1 MAEVKNSFMRSK
13 MNKDLD
19 DRLMP
24 NGEYRD
30 AKNISINKSQGDGSS
45 EGNVGTAQTVLGNS
59 LLIDFKKAIPSNP
72 INLEVIGLL
81 PSDAEDKIFAFLTN
95 NIIEPYVPEGAVGLS
110 YLYPDNQGTTS
121 STLTLING
129 GSGYSG
135 ATATSSGGSGTG
147 MTFNAITVVAGEI
160 TAVSINNSG
169 TGYQIGDVVNIVQA
183 GGSNAYVELTSIQG
197 PLRISAAGSGYTAG
211 TKTTTGGSGSGL
223 SVAIEVNG
231 SGGVTSANIISFG
244 GGYQVGDVI
253 TISGGTTPAT
263 LTVFSLLQ
271 SYSAIVS
278 YNPILNSDF
287 KIIVEG
293 SWLNFSTLAPI
304 YAINLIEEL
313 LFFTDNRNQPRKVN
327 IDNSNG
333 YYFNE
338 DQISVAKYYPYEAIE
353 VYQPCNIVGTTGASV
368 NPVHEATSAVTTN
381 STTLNFTGFTNPA
394 DPTNLGIVGS
404 LASGIVGGTG
414 YTAGS
419 GILTSGGTGRG
430 LTVTITVV
438 AGVVTGVTID
448 NLGNGYTNGETI
460 TILSGDNNAT
470 FVLNFILPQTFI
482 VDGSNFAAGN
492 VVVNQAQTIPVGMAL
507 DFVEPETTLQDAVDE
522 YLSPTATSVAAAP
535 FSTTQFDLLIA
546 DYQGVYDDAGAN
558 SSLVGYTV
566 FKENPAGSGNFV
578 SQNTQVTSVTK
589 VSSTNIRIICS
600 PAMSAPFAA
609 GDKILLGIPNPYF
622 DSNFKNNANIDYLK
636 DKFVRFSYRY
646 RFDDGEYSL
655 IAPFTQP
662 CFIPE
667 QDGYFT
673 SNIQGSSNFTGSDV
687 NVVSDEEQAYRSTEV
702 AFMENKVN
710 KILLNIPLPS
720 TAGNLFTNFKVSE
733 IDILYKESDQT
744 SIKVVETIPTTNNVQ
759 GSSNFYQYEYGSK
772 QPFKVLPQNETTRVY
787 DKVPVKALSQEVS
800 SNRIIYGNYQDKHT
814 PPSFLDYTLAVDI
827 KGGSNQEFSIS
838 KNKVDSKTSI
848 VEYPNATLKQNRN
861 YEVGVVL
868 ADRFGRQSTVIFS
881 KQSKFASL
889 GEFLASSIY
898 SPYRG
903 PNEASPTNGIQD
915 FDGNALN
922 IQFNDLIRSEKDP
935 ATPGIPGLYNSDQTS
950 PDYNPLGWYSFK
962 IVVKQTEQEYYNVYV
977 PTAMAAY
984 PLSREK
990 ELGST
995 SHIILTNDNVNKI
1008 PRDLSEVGPTQREFP
1023 SSVRLF
1029 GRVNTGGANSAAAN
1043 LNEAY
1048 FPSRTADLSTS
1059 VGTIQ
1064 DLFNYKE
1071 FPILSTINFE
1081 YVFYNYEYVSD
1092 AGGSPSGTD
1101 TSFPDSSS
1109 LIARI
1114 NTQSQFGIQ
1123 VPTPSGVFTTLPALN
1138 VFETAPTVSLLDIYY
1153 ETTTAGRIDLLNTA
1167 IDEGPAPN
1175 QFARISNFDFIGT
1188 EGNASLSDVS
1198 ESFKP
1203 LRLDGSD
1210 FPNPAANQMTLISVV
1225 DGLGSSTNAAALGTP
1240 SETAI
1245 PYCDPATPENGI
1257 FGIASGATPGSFK
1270 LVLKLPGS
1278 ATAVSA
1284 STSTTTTLDVGSVVG
1299 TIVPGSSVSGSGISS
1314 GTKVVSFV
1322 SPTVT
1327 FNQNVNIGA
1336 LNIPLEFGAD
1346 APGLVFRNPT
1356 VANDFT
1362 FTFEC
1367 SNPGAG
1373 ADAEPSLLSVTK
1385 SLINVLPPK
1394 PTVVQFNPPKT
1405 DLCQTEQY
1413 PNIATQV
1420 GSNFRLDHNFVN
1432 LGRPNIARVNF
1443 ENGSSTSNLDLI
1455 DVIPEIEEIYIKV
1468 GPNFTPGTIFGWMP
1482 LADAA
1487 AFLNVSSDPNDHVFL
1502 TSEVDFLEPAGTY
1515 YLRGGINFLEETSNS
1530 YGLPYIANIV
1540 ARDAGG
1546 TGSICHALFQ
1556 ILSTQTISFD
1566 NGLTNPLV
1574 PACPG
1579 SITQSFVVG
1588 QLNGAVSAFNPDSQV
1603 VFNTPVSL
1611 SQNGPVE
1618 VKATLSI
1625 DNISGVNPGNF
1636 SATVFCPGSGDYPAF
1651 QFGVPGP
1658 VGSSET
1664 QTVGIIQ
1671 GPIDVSLDITI
1682 TLFANDA
1689 TLMTGNVGA
1698 TLQLSY
1704 CVPV

>member
-1 MAEVKNSFMRSK
+1 

-59 LLIDFKKAIPSNP
+59 LLIDFKTSIPSNP
-72 INLEVIGLL
+72 VNLEVIGLL
-81 PSDAEDKIFAFLTN
+81 PSDAQDKVFAFLTN
-95 NIIEPYVPEGAVGLS
+95 NTIEPYVPEGAIGLS
-110 YLYPDNQGTTS
+110 YLYPDNQETTS
-121 STLTLING
+121 SALTLING

-147 MTFNAITVVAGEI
+147 MTFNSITVVSGVI
-160 TAVSINNSG
+160 TAVSINDSG
-169 TGYQIGDVVNIVQA
+169 TGYQVGDVVNIVQA

-197 PLRISAAGSGYTAG
+197 PLIISAAGAGYTAG

-223 SVAIEVNG
+223 IVAIEVNG

-244 GGYQVGDVI
+244 GGYQVGDII

-278 YNPILNSDF
+278 YNPVLNSDF

-353 VYQPCNIVGTTGASV
+353 VYQPCNIVGTTGTSV

-430 LTVTITVV
+430 LTVTITVA
-438 AGVVTGVTID
+438 AGAVTGVTID

-460 TILSGDNNAT
+460 TILSGNNNAT

-482 VDGSNFAAGN
+482 VDGSNFASGN
-492 VVVNQAQTIPVGMAL
+492 VVVNQAQTVPVGMAL

-535 FSTTQFDLLIA
+535 LSTTQFDLLIA

-566 FKENPAGSGNFV
+566 FKENSSGDFI
-578 SQNTQVTSVTK
+578 SQNTQVTSVAK
-589 VSSTNIRIICS
+589 VTATNIRIQCS
-600 PAMSAPFAA
+600 PAMSAPFSA

-673 SNIQGSSNFTGSDV
+673 SNIEGSTNFSGTPDV

-720 TAGNLFTNFKVSE
+720 SAGNLFTNFKVSE

-772 QPFKVLPQNETTRVY
+772 QPFKVLPQSETTRVY
-787 DKVPVKALSQEVS
+787 DKVPVRALSQEVS

-903 PNEASPTNGIQD
+903 PNETNPTNGIED

-950 PDYNPLGWYSFK
+950 ADYNPLGWYSFK

-977 PTAMAAY
+977 PAAMASY
-984 PLSREK
+984 PLNRDQ

-995 SHIILTNDNVNKI
+995 SHIILTNDNINKI

-1029 GRVNTGGANSAAAN
+1029 GRVNTGGTNSAAVN

-1048 FPSRTADLSTS
+1048 FPNRTADLSTS

-1064 DLFNYKE
+1064 DLFNYKD
-1071 FPILSTINFE
+1071 FPVLSTTVFQ
-1081 YVFYNYEYVSD
+1081 YVFYNYEYTANLS
-1092 AGGSPSGTD
+1092 SPSGVN

-1123 VPTPSGVFTTLPALN
+1123 IPTPSGVFTTLPALN

-1210 FPNPAANQMTLISVV
+1210 FPNPAANQMTLVSVV
-1225 DGLGSSTNAAALGTP
+1225 DGLGSSTNAAPLGTP

-1245 PYCDPATPENGI
+1245 PYCDPVTPENGI
-1257 FGIASGATPGSFK
+1257 FGIAPGATAGSFK

-1278 ATAVSA
+1278 ATALSA
-1284 STSTTTTLDVGSVVG
+1284 STSTTTTLNVSSVVG
-1299 TIVPGSSVSGSGISS
+1299 TIVPGSSVSGTGITP
-1314 GTKVVSFV
+1314 GTKVVSY
-1322 SPTVT
+1322 SAPTVT
-1327 FNQNVNIGA
+1327 FDQNVNITA
-1336 LNIPLEFGAD
+1336 INIPLEFGAD
-1346 APGLVFRNPT
+1346 APGLVFRDPIA
-1356 VANDFT
+1356 ANNFT

-1394 PTVVQFNPPKT
+1394 PTVTQFNPPKYS
-1405 DLCQTEQY
+1405 LCQTEQY

-1420 GSNFRLDHNFVN
+1420 GLDHRLDPNYVD
-1432 LGRPNIARVNF
+1432 LGRPTIARVNF

-1455 DVIPEIEEIYIKV
+1455 DVVPEIEEIYIKV
-1468 GPNFTPGTIFGWMP
+1468 GPSSTAGTILGWMP
-1482 LADAA
+1482 LAEAA
-1487 AFLNVSSDPNDHVFL
+1487 DYLSVSSNPDDHVFL
-1502 TSEVDFLEPAGTY
+1502 TSETSALEPAGTY
-1515 YLRGGINFLEETSNS
+1515 YLQGGVSFLTETSNS

-1556 ILSTQTISFD
+1556 ILSTQNISFD
-1566 NGLTNPLV
+1566 NGPIAMV
-1574 PACPG
+1574 PTCP
-1579 SITQSFVVG
+1579 SSLTQSFVVN
-1588 QLNGAVSAFNPDSQV
+1588 QFNGALSISNPDSQV
-1603 VFNTPVSL
+1603 EFNTSVAL
-1611 SQNGPVE
+1611 TQNGPVQ
-1618 VKATLSI
+1618 VTATLEI
-1625 DNISGVNPGNF
+1625 NNLGPGPNPGVF
-1636 SATVFCPGSGDYPAF
+1636 EAQVFCPGSGEYPAF
-1651 QFGVPGP
+1651 QFP
-1658 VGSSET
+1658 VSGAVGAS
-1664 QTVGIIQ
+1664 QTSIVGTIQ
-1671 GPIDVSLDITI
+1671 GPIDVSLPITI
-1682 TLFANDA
+1682 RLQAFDT
-1689 TLMTGNVGA
+1689 TLMTGSVGA
-1698 TLQLSY
+1698 TLELSY

>member
-1 MAEVKNSFMRSK
+1 

-59 LLIDFKKAIPSNP
+59 LLIDFKTSIPSNP
-72 INLEVIGLL
+72 VNLEVIGLL
-81 PSDAEDKIFAFLTN
+81 PSDAQDKVFAFLTN
-95 NIIEPYVPEGAVGLS
+95 NTIEPYVPEGAIGLS

-147 MTFNAITVVAGEI
+147 MTFNSITVVSGTI

-169 TGYQIGDVVNIVQA
+169 TGYQVGDVVNIVQS

-223 SVAIEVNG
+223 IVAIEVNG

-253 TISGGTTPAT
+253 TISGGTTSAT

-353 VYQPCNIVGTTGASV
+353 VYQPCNIVETTGTSV
-368 NPVHEATSAVTTN
+368 NPVHEANSAVTTN

-394 DPTNLGIVGS
+394 NPTHLGVVGS

-430 LTVTITVV
+430 LTVTITVA
-438 AGVVTGVTID
+438 AGAVTVVTID

-460 TILSGDNNAT
+460 TILSGNNNAT
-470 FVLNFILPQTFI
+470 FVLNFILPQTFV
-482 VDGSNFAAGN
+482 VDGSNFASGN

-522 YLSPTATSVAAAP
+522 YLSPTATSVAAGP

-546 DYQGVYDDAGAN
+546 NYQGVYDDAGAN

-566 FKENPAGSGNFV
+566 FKETPSGFV

-589 VSSTNIRIICS
+589 VSATNIRIVCS
-600 PAMSAPFAA
+600 PAMSAPFAS
-609 GDKILLGIPNPYF
+609 GNKILLGIPNPYF

-673 SNIQGSSNFTGSDV
+673 SNVEGSTNFSGALDV

-772 QPFKVLPQNETTRVY
+772 QPFKVLPQKETTRVY
-787 DKVPVKALSQEVS
+787 DKVPVRALSQEVS

-827 KGGSNQEFSIS
+827 KGGTNQEFSIS

-903 PNEASPTNGIQD
+903 PNEVSPTNGIED

-935 ATPGIPGLYNSDQTS
+935 SAPGIPGLYNSDQTS
-950 PDYNPLGWYSFK
+950 ADYNPLGWYSFK

-977 PTAMAAY
+977 PAAMAAY
-984 PLSREK
+984 PLNRDQ

-995 SHIILTNDNVNKI
+995 SHIILTNDNINKI

-1029 GRVNTGGANSAAAN
+1029 GRVNTGGTNSAAVN

-1064 DLFNYKE
+1064 DLFNYRE
-1071 FPILSTINFE
+1071 FPVLSTTVFQ
-1081 YVFYNYEYVSD
+1081 YVFYNYEYVSKPT
-1092 AGGSPSGTD
+1092 GTGSPSGD
-1101 TSFPDSSS
+1101 STSFPDSSS

-1123 VPTPSGVFTTLPALN
+1123 VPTPSLVFTTLPALN

-1175 QFARISNFDFIGT
+1175 QFAKIGDFNFIGT

-1198 ESFKP
+1198 NSFKP
-1203 LRLDGSD
+1203 ERLDGSD
-1210 FPNPAANQMTLISVV
+1210 FPNPAANQMTLVSVV
-1225 DGLGSSTNAAALGTP
+1225 DGLGSSTNAAPLGTP
-1240 SETAI
+1240 SETGI
-1245 PYCDPATPENGI
+1245 PYCDPVTPENGI
-1257 FGIASGATPGSFK
+1257 FGITPGATPGSFK

-1278 ATAVSA
+1278 ATALSA
-1284 STSTTTTLDVGSVVG
+1284 STSTTTTLNVSNIVG
-1299 TIVPGSSVSGSGISS
+1299 TIVPGSSVSGTGITP
-1314 GTKVVSFV
+1314 GTKVISY
-1322 SPTVT
+1322 SAPTVT
-1327 FNQNVNIGA
+1327 FDQNVNIVA
-1336 LNIPLEFGAD
+1336 INIPLEFGAD
-1346 APGLVFRNPT
+1346 APGLVFRDPIA
-1356 VANDFT
+1356 ANNFT

-1385 SLINVLPPK
+1385 SLINVLPTK
-1394 PTVVQFNPPKT
+1394 PIVQQLNPPKT
-1405 DLCQTEQY
+1405 FLCQTEQY

-1420 GSNFRLDHNFVN
+1420 GGNYRLDHNYVN
-1432 LGRPNIARVNF
+1432 LGRPTIATVNF

-1455 DVIPEIEEIYIKV
+1455 DVVPEIEEIYIKV
-1468 GPNFTPGTIFGWMP
+1468 GLNSTPGTILGWMP
-1482 LADAA
+1482 LAEAA
-1487 AFLNVSSDPNDHVFL
+1487 DYLNVSSNPDDHVFL
-1502 TSEVDFLEPAGTY
+1502 TSETSVTEEPGTY
-1515 YLRGGINFLEETSNS
+1515 YLQGGFSFLAENSNS

-1546 TGSICHALFQ
+1546 TSSICHALFQ
-1556 ILSTQTISFD
+1556 ILSTQNISFD
-1566 NGLTNPLV
+1566 GGPIAIL

-1579 SITQSFVVG
+1579 SQTQSFVIN
-1588 QLNGAVSAFNPDSQV
+1588 QFNGALSVSNPDSQV
-1603 VFNTPVSL
+1603 EFNTSVAL
-1611 SQNGPVE
+1611 TENGPVQ

-1625 DNISGVNPGNF
+1625 DNISGVNPGEF
-1636 SATVFCPGSGDYPAF
+1636 GATVSCPGSGDYPAF
-1651 QFGVPGP
+1651 QFGVNGP

-1671 GPIDVSLDITI
+1671 GPIDASLTITI
-1682 TLFANDA
+1682 NLLASDT
-1689 TLMTGNVGA
+1689 TLMTGQVGA
-1698 TLQLSY
+1698 ELELSY
-1704 CVPV
+1704 CIPV

>member
-1 MAEVKNSFMRSK
+1 

-59 LLIDFKKAIPSNP
+59 LLIDFKTSIPSNP
-72 INLEVIGLL
+72 VNLEVIGLL
-81 PSDAEDKIFAFLTN
+81 PSDAQDKVFAFLTN
-95 NIIEPYVPEGAVGLS
+95 NTIEPYVPEGAIGLS

-147 MTFNAITVVAGEI
+147 MTFNSITVVSGTI

-169 TGYQIGDVVNIVQA
+169 TGYQVGDVVNIVQS

-223 SVAIEVNG
+223 IVAIEVNG

-253 TISGGTTPAT
+253 TISGGTTSAT

-353 VYQPCNIVGTTGASV
+353 VYQPCNIVETTGTSV
-368 NPVHEATSAVTTN
+368 NPVHEANSAVTTN

-394 DPTNLGIVGS
+394 NPTHLGVVGS

-430 LTVTITVV
+430 LTVTITVA
-438 AGVVTGVTID
+438 AGAVTVVTID

-460 TILSGDNNAT
+460 TILSGNNNAT
-470 FVLNFILPQTFI
+470 FVLNFILPQTFV
-482 VDGSNFAAGN
+482 VDGSNFASGN

-522 YLSPTATSVAAAP
+522 YLSPTATSVAAGP

-546 DYQGVYDDAGAN
+546 NYQGVYDDAGAN

-566 FKENPAGSGNFV
+566 FKETPSGFV

-589 VSSTNIRIICS
+589 VSATNIRIVCS
-600 PAMSAPFAA
+600 PAMSAPFAS
-609 GDKILLGIPNPYF
+609 GNKILLGIPNPYF

-673 SNIQGSSNFTGSDV
+673 SNVEGSTNFSGALDV

-772 QPFKVLPQNETTRVY
+772 QPFKVLPQKETTRVY
-787 DKVPVKALSQEVS
+787 DKVPVRALSQEVS

-827 KGGSNQEFSIS
+827 KGGTNQEFSIS

-903 PNEASPTNGIQD
+903 PNEASPTNGIED

-935 ATPGIPGLYNSDQTS
+935 SAPGIPGLYNSDQTS
-950 PDYNPLGWYSFK
+950 ADYNPLGWYSFK

-977 PTAMAAY
+977 PAAMAAY
-984 PLSREK
+984 PLNRDQ

-995 SHIILTNDNVNKI
+995 SHIILTNDNINKI

-1029 GRVNTGGANSAAAN
+1029 GRVNTGGTNSAAVN

-1064 DLFNYKE
+1064 DLFNYRE
-1071 FPILSTINFE
+1071 FPVLSTTVFQ
-1081 YVFYNYEYVSD
+1081 YVFYNYEYVSKPT
-1092 AGGSPSGTD
+1092 GTGSPSGD
-1101 TSFPDSSS
+1101 STSFPDSSS

-1123 VPTPSGVFTTLPALN
+1123 VPTPSLVFTTLPALN

-1175 QFARISNFDFIGT
+1175 QFAKIGDFNFIGT

-1198 ESFKP
+1198 NSFKP
-1203 LRLDGSD
+1203 ERLDGSD
-1210 FPNPAANQMTLISVV
+1210 FPNPAANQMTLVSVV
-1225 DGLGSSTNAAALGTP
+1225 DGLGSSTNAAPLGTP
-1240 SETAI
+1240 SETGI
-1245 PYCDPATPENGI
+1245 PYCDPVTPENGI
-1257 FGIASGATPGSFK
+1257 FGITPGATPGSFK

-1278 ATAVSA
+1278 ATALSA
-1284 STSTTTTLDVGSVVG
+1284 STSTTTTLNVSNIVG
-1299 TIVPGSSVSGSGISS
+1299 TIVPGSSVSGTGITP
-1314 GTKVVSFV
+1314 GTKVISY
-1322 SPTVT
+1322 SAPTVT
-1327 FNQNVNIGA
+1327 FDQNVNIVA
-1336 LNIPLEFGAD
+1336 INIPLEFGAD
-1346 APGLVFRNPT
+1346 APGLVFRDPIA
-1356 VANDFT
+1356 ANNFT

-1385 SLINVLPPK
+1385 SLINVLPTK
-1394 PTVVQFNPPKT
+1394 PIVQQLNPPKT
-1405 DLCQTEQY
+1405 FLCQTEQY

-1420 GSNFRLDHNFVN
+1420 GGNYRLDHNYVN
-1432 LGRPNIARVNF
+1432 LGRPTIATVNF

-1455 DVIPEIEEIYIKV
+1455 DVVPEIEEIYIKV
-1468 GPNFTPGTIFGWMP
+1468 GLNSTPGTILGWMP
-1482 LADAA
+1482 LAEAA
-1487 AFLNVSSDPNDHVFL
+1487 DYLNVSSNPDDHVFL
-1502 TSEVDFLEPAGTY
+1502 TSETSVTEEPGTY
-1515 YLRGGINFLEETSNS
+1515 YLQGGISFLAENSNS

-1546 TGSICHALFQ
+1546 TSSICHALFQ
-1556 ILSTQTISFD
+1556 ILSTQNISFD
-1566 NGLTNPLV
+1566 GGPIAIL

-1579 SITQSFVVG
+1579 SQTQSFVIN
-1588 QLNGAVSAFNPDSQV
+1588 QFNGALSVSNPDSQV
-1603 VFNTPVSL
+1603 EFNTSVAL
-1611 SQNGPVE
+1611 TENGPVQ

-1625 DNISGVNPGNF
+1625 DNISGVNPGEF
-1636 SATVFCPGSGDYPAF
+1636 GATVFCPGSGDYPAF
-1651 QFGVPGP
+1651 QFGVNGP

-1671 GPIDVSLDITI
+1671 GPIDASLTITI
-1682 TLFANDA
+1682 NLLASDT
-1689 TLMTGNVGA
+1689 TLMTGQVGA
-1698 TLQLSY
+1698 ELELSY
-1704 CVPV
+1704 CIPV

>member
-1 MAEVKNSFMRSK
+1 

-733 IDILYKESDQT
+733 IDILYKQSDQT